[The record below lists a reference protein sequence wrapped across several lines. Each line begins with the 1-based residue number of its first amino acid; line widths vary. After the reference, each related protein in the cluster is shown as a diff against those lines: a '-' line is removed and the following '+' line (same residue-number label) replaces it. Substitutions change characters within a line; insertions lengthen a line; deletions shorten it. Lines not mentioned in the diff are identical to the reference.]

1 MAQEGYRA
9 TGEIQ
14 GEKWE
19 MLRGTDRKRG
29 MQVEIMETQRR
40 IKGTCVGF
48 EGMDENLRTHTGA
61 KDKLKVISKVGA
73 FDPD

>member
-19 MLRGTDRKRG
+19 MLRGTDRKRD

-40 IKGTCVGF
+40 IKGYV
-48 EGMDENLRTHTGA
+48 
-61 KDKLKVISKVGA
+61 
-73 FDPD
+73 